1 MNTKFVNK
9 INNLED
15 KNKFKIKSENS
26 KINQAN
32 INYDGTVDIKP
43 FYFNFNFKISEAN
56 LSKIVFFNSFF
67 ESVIANLL
75 LDNKNLNGNIELHFE
90 RIKKN
95 KLIESGKINL
105 KIQRGEFDLSESE
118 FIIKNIGKIKVV
130 SNKFYNNEGKI
141 NMQLY
146 LNLFINNQE
155 KLYKKFLI
163 SKKNRVDLKKVFFSL
178 EISPSRKEFVVGDF
192 EINDKDD
199 KSYNETTF
207 VISSLQDLRKS
218 INELLVYYKG

>member
-1 MNTKFVNK
+1 MEYIKKNFSPRLIVHRETK
-9 INNLED
+9 
-15 KNKFKIKSENS
+15 
-26 KINQAN
+26 
-32 INYDGTVDIKP
+32 NYP
-43 FYFNFNFKISEAN
+43 
-56 LSKIVFFNSFF
+56 FFNSFF

-163 SKKNRVDLKKVFFSL
+163 SKKNRIDLKKLFCSV
-178 EISPSRKEFVVGDF
+178 EINPSRKEIVVGDF
-192 EINDKDD
+192 EINDKDNE
-199 KSYNETTF
+199 SYNETTF
-207 VISSLQDLRKS
+207 AISSLQDLRKS
-218 INELLVYYKG
+218 INQLLINYEGWVIFLGLTIWSNFFFDKISPVFKDKI